1 MYPQVEKPYLK
12 SRGVCMKIL
21 VSGGG
26 TAGHINPAIAIA
38 KRMKNEYNAEILFIG
53 RKNGM
58 EDDLVQK
65 EGFEIKYIEVL
76 GLIRKLTLENFKVL
90 AKYVTAINTAKKI
103 IKEFNPDVVVG
114 TGGYVCAPVLY
125 AAHSLKIPTLV
136 HEQNVFPGMTVKMAS
151 GYVNC
156 VATAF
161 SDMNKYVS
169 EKVRKKCVL
178 TGNPLRENLFDLSYF
193 DARKKLG
200 IGNETFI
207 VTVGGSL
214 GARTINN
221 ALVDI
226 INNTKADN
234 VKILGGTGER
244 FYDEVIASI
253 DKEKL
258 GKNVEVLPYIY
269 NMNEVLPAADLI
281 VARSGA
287 VTVSELCALGRP
299 AILIPSPNVTHNHQ
313 EYNAN
318 SVASRG
324 GAVMIP
330 ERDLGKISVTDTVNQ
345 LLGNPEKLAEMS
357 EKAKARAIS
366 DGTKRICDIVA
377 ELARK

>member
-1 MYPQVEKPYLK
+1 
-12 SRGVCMKIL
+12 MKIL

-38 KRMKNEYNAEILFIG
+38 KRMKNEYNAEILFVG
-53 RKNGM
+53 RKGGM
-58 EDDLVQK
+58 EDNLVQK
-65 EGFEIKYIEVL
+65 EGFAIQYIEVL
-76 GLIRKLTLENFKVL
+76 GLVRKLTLDNVKVL
-90 AKYVTAINTAKKI
+90 VKYVTAINKAKKI
-103 IKEFNPDVVVG
+103 IKEFKPDVVVG

-125 AAHSLKIPTLV
+125 AAHGLKIPTVV

-151 GYVNC
+151 GYVDC

-169 EKVRKKCVL
+169 EKVEKKCVL
-178 TGNPLRENLFDLSYF
+178 TGNPLRENLFDLSYAE
-193 DARKKLG
+193 AREKLG
-200 IGNETFI
+200 INDETFI

-226 INNTKADN
+226 INNITAEN

-244 FYDEVIASI
+244 FYDEVLASVNQ
-253 DKEKL
+253 EKL
-258 GKNVEVLPYIY
+258 GKNVEIMPYIY

-299 AILIPSPNVTHNHQ
+299 AVLIPSPNVTHNHQ

-324 GAVMIP
+324 GAIMIP
-330 ERDLGKISVTDTVNQ
+330 ERDLDKVSVSGVVNE
-345 LLGNPEKLAEMS
+345 LLANPQKLDEMS
-357 EKAKARAIS
+357 QKAKAMAIT

-377 ELARK
+377 KLSHK